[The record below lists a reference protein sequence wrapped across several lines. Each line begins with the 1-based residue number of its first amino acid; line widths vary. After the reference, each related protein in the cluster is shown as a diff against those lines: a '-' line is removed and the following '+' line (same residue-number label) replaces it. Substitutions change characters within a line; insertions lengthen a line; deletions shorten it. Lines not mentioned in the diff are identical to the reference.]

1 LCEELPAT
9 GWRFSG
15 QHGALMMETP
25 AWTIGLTFLTALMAA
40 AGQLLF
46 KQGASAV
53 SVDLATWFLNVPLLA
68 GLALHALG
76 FVLLVTALKH
86 GQLSVLYPV
95 LATSYIWVALM
106 SAWFLAEPFSPTKWA
121 GVGLIMAGIALIV
134 R

>member
-1 LCEELPAT
+1 
-9 GWRFSG
+9 
-15 QHGALMMETP
+15 METP

-40 AGQLLF
+40 VGQLLF

-53 SVDLATWFLNVPLLA
+53 SVDLVTWLLNVPLLV

-76 FVLLVTALKH
+76 FVLLVIALKH

-106 SAWFLAEPFSPTKWA
+106 SVWFLAEPFSPTKWA